1 MESMIFMSSTCL
13 VNNLG
18 AIRTKAD
25 IKPPSGF
32 DTHVS
37 RRQAA
42 ALLGFASEFKVRQ
55 LEKTGRL
62 RPVRGVMGSAWY
74 PRADV
79 LALRA
84 RIGAD
89 AQTPGGDARWSDAA
103 LIAHLREPARSGQ
116 PRTAVD
122 LVTETGISISRAE
135 RVYRFWLAHDA
146 HPFADAA
153 RTGRARKPE
162 PADASERRADE
173 RRERDALLLEM
184 RDPDP
189 KVRAAAF
196 EKLKRQ
202 RPI

>member
-1 MESMIFMSSTCL
+1 MMQSAYL
-13 VNNLG
+13 VDNLG

-32 DTHVS
+32 ETHVS

-42 ALLGFASEFKVRQ
+42 TLLGFASEFKVRQ
-55 LEKTGRL
+55 LEKAGRL

-84 RIGAD
+84 GIAGD
-89 AQTPGGDARWSDAA
+89 AQAQDGVTRWSDAA
-103 LIAHLREPARSGQ
+103 LIARLREPARTGQ

-135 RVYRFWLAHDA
+135 RVYRFWLAHDT
-146 HPFADAA
+146 HPSADAA
-153 RTGRARKPE
+153 RTGRAGKPE
-162 PADASERRADE
+162 PDDAGERRAEE

-202 RPI
+202 RST